1 MVFVDVAV
9 EVTDVVGVV
18 VGLEVK
24 EVVGVVVE
32 DDVGVVVAE
41 VVDVDVGVVVIVV
54 VGVVRTQSENVPSRN
69 ESIRPLI
76 VVAMSSQSTPF
87 MLLTCP
93 PSEHAKIVLAE
104 RV

>member
-18 VGLEVK
+18 VGLEVE

-41 VVDVDVGVVVIVV
+41 VVDVDVGVVLIVV
-54 VGVVRTQSENVPSRN
+54 VGVVRTQSENVPSRY

-76 VVAMSSQSTPF
+76 IVAMSSQPTPF
-87 MLLTCP
+87 MLLTNP
-93 PSEHAKIVLAE
+93 PSEHAKTVLAE